1 MNTSWN
7 NARRTEEENFNE
19 AVPPQDPQ
27 NPQVPI
33 GEADM
38 SNVEITLA
46 IHRLTQVWA
55 TQD

>member
-1 MNTSWN
+1 MSTSWN

-33 GEADM
+33 EERTLT
-38 SNVEITLA
+38 NVEIRASNL
-46 IHRLTQVWA
+46 
-55 TQD
+55 